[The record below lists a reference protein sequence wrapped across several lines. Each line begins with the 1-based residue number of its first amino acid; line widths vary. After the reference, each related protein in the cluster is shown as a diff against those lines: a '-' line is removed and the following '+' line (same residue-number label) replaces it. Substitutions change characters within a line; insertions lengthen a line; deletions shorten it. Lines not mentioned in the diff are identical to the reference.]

1 MKKLHVWSLAVMVFA
16 SALCLAQDAPKAGA
30 PGGAAGGAAGGGDG
44 GGRGGRGGP
53 GGGRNFDPAAMAKF
67 MQERIGATPEE
78 WTVIQPRLQVVMEK
92 SQALRE
98 LSGGRF
104 GRGGRG
110 GPGGAAAPAAPAEV
124 AAVDKAIEGKDP
136 AAIKTALEAFRK
148 VRTTREDDL
157 KKAKTAL
164 REVLSVS
171 QEARLV
177 TMGTLD

>member
-30 PGGAAGGAAGGGDG
+30 PGGAAGGGDG

-53 GGGRNFDPAAMAKF
+53 GGGGRNFDPAAMAKF

-92 SQALRE
+92 NQALRE
-98 LSGGRF
+98 LSGNRF

-110 GPGGAAAPAAPAEV
+110 GPGGAAAPADPAEL
-124 AAVDKAIEGKDP
+124 AAVNKAIEGKDP

-177 TMGTLD
+177 AMGILD